1 MINMNEIF
9 GYEFVKCH
17 KNDKTPDEC
26 FDKVFEEVDEFYDAY
41 EEWQALEKDF
51 RNMYGVT
58 PDELEE
64 AEKEAIYELMDVI
77 QASVTMLGYLKE
89 KKELT
94 DEHIKGWLEKQN
106 KRKVEYNVG

>member
-1 MINMNEIF
+1 MSQ
-9 GYEFVKCH
+9 
-17 KNDKTPDEC
+17 NDKTPDEC

-64 AEKEAIYELMDVI
+64 A
-77 QASVTMLGYLKE
+77 
-89 KKELT
+89 KKKL
-94 DEHIKGWLEKQN
+94 
-106 KRKVEYNVG
+106 YMS